1 MKTKALL
8 TIIFAII
15 LVSCSPAIT
24 PASIQASTPI
34 ATITAISTLPPTL
47 TPAPTSTQSQVTPTA
62 LYTPVELSSEDNEAF
77 QKALSDI
84 PLYRQGDIQINVQDE
99 SGNPLSSYQVKY
111 RQTSHDFIFGS
122 VIFPA
127 QTGQIQEAGINY
139 WDFEMQWQWIQP
151 QEKKFTFDFV
161 NYWEGVDEMK
171 SARFGT
177 MASAMF
183 LLLQENGRDIP
194 PYWREIS
201 FDEFL
206 KKEYEYVSATVK
218 RFGPSIDVWE
228 AISEPNF
235 DFRNPLNLTKE
246 QYYQAIAVS
255 SKAIRDNDPTAV
267 IEINLGVPCG
277 QIAWKS
283 DFEIVQGL
291 LDRNIDF
298 DQIGLQFYNNSYAY
312 NGFYFGKDSLTE
324 MSECWNSY
332 EKILAP
338 NGKKLK
344 MTEMAVS
351 SDRQGSQLGYWNVP
365 WTEDTQAQYLEK
377 FYTIF
382 FAKPTNTGLSWYHTL
397 DTQDDQNSFV
407 IYKGGLIREDGTPK
421 KSYFALQNLIKEW
434 TTTGDGETDQDG
446 LLTFRGFGGDY
457 EVQITDPKTG
467 GRMYAQVHV
476 TEQKFSGET
485 ITFIPNKQ
493 LNEQKE
499 KLEKLVAYWE
509 SDSNAILASKGHDY
523 LALVNHHLQNAE
535 WQLAEQTISAALDEL
550 AITIELDIPV
560 EKFKIAS
567 PGVDQPIIDNHR
579 VVIWGADTL
588 YYPYDFPSGTVS
600 VEVVAHSQSEKG
612 EFPSMVLGVGA
623 SYSEMWKVENPQ
635 PQTYSFTMSMTGTE
649 KVFTIR
655 NPYIEQVNQSIITQN
670 GNVGELKLFIDEVKL
685 IIKTTEAP

>member
-24 PASIQASTPI
+24 PVSIQTSTPI

-84 PLYRQGDIQINVQDE
+84 PLYRQGDIQIKVQDE
-99 SGNPLSSYQVKY
+99 NGNPLSGYQVKY

-235 DFRNPLNLTKE
+235 NFRNPLNLTKE

-277 QIAWKS
+277 QIAWES

-407 IYKGGLIREDGTPK
+407 IYKGGLIKEDGTPK
-421 KSYFALQNLIKEW
+421 KSYFTLQNLIKEW
-434 TTTGDGETDQDG
+434 TTTGDGKTDQDG
-446 LLTFRGFGGDY
+446 ALAFRGFGGDY
-457 EVQITDPKTG
+457 EIQITDPKTG

-476 TEQKFSGET
+476 TEQKFSSET

-499 KLEKLVAYWE
+499 KLEKLIAYWE
-509 SDSNAILASKGHDY
+509 SDSNAILANKGHDY

-579 VVIWGADTL
+579 AVIWGADTL

-670 GNVGELKLFIDEVKL
+670 GNVGELKLFIDSVKL
-685 IIKTTEAP
+685 IIRTTEVP